1 MNLECC
7 QWQVR
12 PFSSCLKDFL
22 SLADDRLKLTAW
34 CEVIKTVT
42 VKLIVMSLYTKLV
55 SVTNPRLA

>member
-12 PFSSCLKDFL
+12 LFSSCLKDFL

-42 VKLIVMSLYTKLV
+42 VKLIGMSLH
-55 SVTNPRLA
+55 